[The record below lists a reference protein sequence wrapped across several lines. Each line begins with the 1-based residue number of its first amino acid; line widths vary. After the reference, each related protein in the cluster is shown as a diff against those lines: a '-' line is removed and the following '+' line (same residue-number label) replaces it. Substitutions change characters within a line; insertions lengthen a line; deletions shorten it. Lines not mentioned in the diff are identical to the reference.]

1 MRRQQAPIGM
11 SNDASSIFRIPRSET
26 SIYNEIPSQES
37 AALSSSN
44 ESASKTK
51 EVIKFEIFVDES
63 VGTQIIEI
71 HDKKQISE
79 NVERFALKYEIRS
92 KAKI

>member
-37 AALSSSN
+37 ALSSSN
-44 ESASKTK
+44 ESAAKTK